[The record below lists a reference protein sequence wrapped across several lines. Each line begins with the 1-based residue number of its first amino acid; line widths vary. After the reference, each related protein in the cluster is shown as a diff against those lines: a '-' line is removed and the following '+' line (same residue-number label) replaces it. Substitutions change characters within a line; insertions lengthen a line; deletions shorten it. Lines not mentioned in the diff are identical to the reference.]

1 MYFVLYCAHLF
12 VPLQLVMRKGM
23 IVAIGLLMLLVVSC
37 TQKKRDVVY
46 YEQMLDSIRKAE
58 TVAEVYKQAG
68 MYDNVTEAFLD
79 TLRMGTLPIE
89 PCGDQ
94 WQRIGSFTDV
104 PLEVGHLLGYDG
116 EMKLKAMAL
125 PWKKSHQVIL
135 VVDLADEMEPSLYL
149 YTLDKHHAVEDMLCL
164 YEQTDEN
171 RDHDFGKVYTDYFV
185 TNQYEITLIKYYQS
199 HDEHQKPELIEQRR
213 YEISHEGKIEEV
225 IINYD

>member
-1 MYFVLYCAHLF
+1 
-12 VPLQLVMRKGM
+12 MRKGM
-23 IVAIGLLMLLVVSC
+23 IMVVCVLLLTASC
-37 TQKKRDVVY
+37 GQKKRDAVY

-58 TVAEVYKQAG
+58 AVAEMYKQAG

-79 TLRMGTLPIE
+79 TLRIGTLPIQ
-89 PCGDQ
+89 PCGAQ

-125 PWKKSHQVIL
+125 PWKKNHQVLL
-135 VVDLADEMEPSLYL
+135 VVDLADELEPNLYL
-149 YTLDKHHAVEDMLCL
+149 YTLSKHHAVEDMLCI
-164 YEQTDEN
+164 YEQTSEN
-171 RDHDFGKVYTDYFV
+171 RERDFGTIYTDYFV

-199 HDEHQKPELIEQRR
+199 HDEQKAPELIEQRR
-213 YEISHEGKIEEV
+213 YEINHEGKIEEV